1 MPTRIVILGA
11 AGRDF
16 HNFNLVYRDD
26 PGVQVVAFTQAQI
39 PRLSD
44 RRYPASLAGP
54 GYPGGIPIEDEADL
68 EEICRRERVDRVVF
82 AYSDVAHAA
91 VMHLASRVLATG
103 ADFGLLGPR
112 RTMLQARVPVIAVS
126 AIRTGCGKSQTARWL
141 GRWLHARGHRIAVLR
156 HPMPYG
162 DLERQRV
169 QRFARPGDLDAA
181 QCTAEER
188 EEYEP
193 HLAAGHLVF
202 AGVDYAAIV
211 RRAEREADLIVWD
224 GGNNDFPFLRPDLH
238 IVMADALRPGQADGY
253 HPGEAVLRMADVVVI
268 NKVDA
273 APAGNVQAVTDEVR
287 AINAR
292 ATIVTAA
299 SPVRLDDP
307 GAVRGRRVLVV
318 EDGPTLT
325 HGGMAYGAGYVA
337 ATNAGARAIV
347 DPRTSASPGVREI
360 FARYPHI
367 GPVLPAVG
375 YDGEQLQALRETING
390 AAADVVV
397 AATPLDL
404 AALIALEKPVVRAR
418 YEFADA
424 GEPTLASL
432 VDAFLAR
439 GIKGWHNEAGATQ
452 WRCDTDA

>member
-1 MPTRIVILGA
+1 MSTRILILGA

-16 HNFNLVYRDD
+16 HNFNVVYRQD
-26 PGVQVVAFTQAQI
+26 PEVRVVAFTQAQI

-44 RRYPASLAGP
+44 RRYPAALAGS
-54 GYPGGIPIEDEADL
+54 GYPDGIPIVDEVEL
-68 EEICRRERVDRVVF
+68 EAVCLRERVERVVF
-82 AYSDVAHAA
+82 AYSDVSHAA
-91 VMHLASRVLATG
+91 VMHLASRALAVG
-103 ADFGLLGPR
+103 ADFVLLGPR
-112 RTMLQARVPVIAVS
+112 RTMLRARVPVIAIS

-141 GRWLHARGHRIAVLR
+141 GGWLRRRGHRVAVLR

-169 QRFARPGDLDAA
+169 QRFARSEDLDAA
-181 QCTAEER
+181 GCTAEER

-193 HLAAGHLVF
+193 HLATGNVVF

-211 RRAEREADLIVWD
+211 ALAEREADIVVWD

-238 IVMADALRPGQADGY
+238 VVMADALRPGQADGY
-253 HPGEAVLRMADVVVI
+253 HPGEAVLRMADVVVV

-273 APAGNVQAVTDEVR
+273 ASAAGVQAVVDEVR
-287 AINAR
+287 AINGR
-292 ATIVTAA
+292 AVVVRAA

-307 GAVRGRRVLVV
+307 EAVRGRRVLVV

-325 HGGMAYGAGYVA
+325 HGGMSYGAGYVA
-337 ATNAGARAIV
+337 ATTAGARAIV
-347 DPRTSASPGVREI
+347 DPRASAEPTLREV
-360 FARYPHI
+360 FDRHPHI

-375 YDGEQLQALRETING
+375 YDRGQLEALRETIDRAG
-390 AAADVVV
+390 ADVVV

-404 AALIALEKPVVRAR
+404 AALIELRTPVVRAR

-424 GEPTLASL
+424 GSPTLAS
-432 VDAFLAR
+432 VVEEFLAR
-439 GIKGWHNEAGATQ
+439 GAARATEATRAARGV
-452 WRCDTDA
+452 TDA

>member
-1 MPTRIVILGA
+1 MSGVPTRIVILGA

-26 PGVQVVAFTQAQI
+26 PHVHVVAFTQAQI

-44 RRYPASLAGP
+44 RRYPAAFAGP
-54 GYPGGIPIEDEADL
+54 RYPDGIPIEHEAEL
-68 EEICRRERVDRVVF
+68 ETICRREQVDRVVF
-82 AYSDVAHAA
+82 AYSDVSHAT
-91 VMHLASRVLATG
+91 VMHLASRALAAG
-103 ADFGLLGPR
+103 ADFALLGPR
-112 RTMLQARVPVIAVS
+112 RTMLRAQVPVIAIS
-126 AIRTGCGKSQTARWL
+126 AIRTGCGKSQVARWL
-141 GRWLHARGHRIAVLR
+141 GGWLRARGHRVAVLR

-169 QRFARPGDLDAA
+169 QRFARREDLEAA

-193 HLAAGHLVF
+193 HLAAGNVVF

-211 RRAEREADLIVWD
+211 ERAEREADLIVWD

-253 HPGEAVLRMADVVVI
+253 HPGEAVLRMADVIVV

-273 APAGNVQAVTDEVR
+273 ASAADAQAVVEEVR
-287 AINAR
+287 AINDR
-292 ATIVTAA
+292 AIVVRAA
-299 SPVRLDDP
+299 SPVRLDDA
-307 GAVRGRRVLVV
+307 GVVRGRRVLVI

-325 HGGMAYGAGYVA
+325 HGGMSYGAGYVA
-337 ATNAGARAIV
+337 ATTAGAGAIV
-347 DPRTSASPGVREI
+347 DPRASAPPSIRAL

-375 YDGEQLQALRETING
+375 YDREQLEALRETIDRAG
-390 AAADVVV
+390 ADVVV

-404 AALIALEKPVVRAR
+404 AALIHLRTPVVRAR

-424 GEPTLASL
+424 GVPTLAS
-432 VDAFLAR
+432 VVERFLAR
-439 GIKGWHNEAGATQ
+439 NVSG
-452 WRCDTDA
+452 R